1 MTLSFNDYA
10 KKLETLG
17 QNVPKIFKNVA
28 KRGAI
33 HFENTAK
40 ELTDIEKAVDT
51 GAYRRNWNAEV
62 IELNAGEYGIVCM
75 NSMEYASFLEDGY
88 EIHKAHFVPFEA
100 GSGISKRTGKAWN
113 TKGMQGSPKTQK
125 LIASIKAKYPD
136 AKGFI
141 AKPRR
146 FKGLKIGRRAMD
158 NTEGWLL
165 LEIRNEIEIAI
176 VQQKYNVSRSQA
188 KGYLK

>member
-10 KKLETLG
+10 KKLEELG
-17 QNVPKIFKNVA
+17 QNVPKIFKAVA
-28 KRGAI
+28 GRGAV

-40 ELTDIEKAVDT
+40 ELTDYENAVDT

-62 IELNAGEYGIVCM
+62 IELNEGEYGIVCM

-88 EIHKAHFVPFEA
+88 EIHKKHFVPFD
-100 GSGISKRTGKAWN
+100 I
-113 TKGMQGSPKTQK
+113 MQGTPKTQK
-125 LIASIKAKYPD
+125 LIASFKTKYPN

-146 FKGLKIGRRAMD
+146 FKGLKIGRRAIND
-158 NTEGWLL
+158 TEGWLL
-165 LEIRNEIEIAI
+165 LEIRNEIDIAM
-176 VQQKYNVSRSQA
+176 VQQKYNISRSEA
-188 KGYLK
+188 KKYLK

>member
-88 EIHKAHFVPFEA
+88 EIHKSHFVPFDVML
-100 GSGISKRTGKAWN
+100 G
-113 TKGMQGSPKTQK
+113 
-125 LIASIKAKYPD
+125 
-136 AKGFI
+136 
-141 AKPRR
+141 
-146 FKGLKIGRRAMD
+146 
-158 NTEGWLL
+158 
-165 LEIRNEIEIAI
+165 
-176 VQQKYNVSRSQA
+176 
-188 KGYLK
+188 

>member
-1 MTLSFNDYA
+1 MSLSFKDFEEKFKA
-10 KKLETLG
+10 LG
-17 QNVPKIFKNVA
+17 ENVPKMFKIVA
-28 KRGAI
+28 GRSAKN
-33 HFENTAK
+33 FEREAVR
-40 ELTDIEKAVDT
+40 ETDRAKAVDT
-51 GAYRRNWNAEV
+51 GAYKRNWNAEV
-62 IELNAGEYGIVCM
+62 IELGNSEYGIVCM

-146 FKGLKIGRRAMD
+146 FKGLKIGRIALNDTEAFALIELKEEFDIAM
-158 NTEGWLL
+158 T
-165 LEIRNEIEIAI
+165 AK
-176 VQQKYNVSRSQA
+176 KYNIS
-188 KGYLK
+188 KGEARKYFK